1 MNRHINPTL
10 GRAGA
15 IAACAAAAGLV
26 LAACGGSSSPSSSGT
41 AKSPGSTSA
50 PKSSGG
56 SSSSSGSSSVVA
68 SNSVPFPIAV
78 GNTWTYNSTT
88 SLGTEQVVNKVLTV
102 TPVSGGNQVT
112 MSNQIGSAA
121 PTDITYIFHA
131 DGTITY
137 PFNQLG
143 SDVKIISG
151 TIEWPSATSIDA
163 GQTSTSTVVMALTSN
178 GSTQDITTHVT
189 VKGEGSTSVTVPAG
203 TYTATI
209 VQMTESFTML
219 GHSSTIVVRT
229 YMANGVGP
237 VENEATLSLAG
248 VNEVVADQK
257 LVSFTQG

>member
-1 MNRHINPTL
+1 MNRHIHPTL

-15 IAACAAAAGLV
+15 IAACAAAAGLM
-26 LAACGGSSSPSSSGT
+26 LAACGGSSSPSSS
-41 AKSPGSTSA
+41 SGST
-50 PKSSGG
+50 KSTGTSPASKST
-56 SSSSSGSSSVVA
+56 SSSSTSSVVA

-78 GNTWTYNSTT
+78 GNTWTYDQTASFG
-88 SLGTEQVVNKVLTV
+88 SLAGGTVVNKVLTV

-112 MSNQIGSAA
+112 MSNQIGSNA
-121 PTDITYIFHA
+121 PTDITYIFNSN
-131 DGTITY
+131 GTITY

-178 GSTQDITTHVT
+178 GSTQDVTAHMT
-189 VKGEGSTSVTVPAG
+189 VKGDGTTSVTVPAG
-203 TYTATI
+203 TYTATV
-209 VQMTESFTML
+209 VQMTESFTIL
-219 GHSSTIVVRT
+219 GHSSTLVVKT

-237 VENEATLSLAG
+237 VEEEGTIDLAG
-248 VNEVVADQK
+248 VNDTVSELK